1 MIKMVSGPI
10 VYLRIIFVGP
20 PKNFFNPVEM
30 WSGIKL
36 GLQQVP
42 QTLIRV
48 DNLNRQLVTCKD
60 QVF

>member
-1 MIKMVSGPI
+1 MVSGPI

-36 GLQQVP
+36 GLLTDSSDTDQGGQVY
-42 QTLIRV
+42 
-48 DNLNRQLVTCKD
+48 RQLVTWKD
-60 QVF
+60 QVV